1 MLVHNHYL
9 IIILIVGILSGIG
22 CLVGAFYIYR
32 RKQLIDGL
40 PISKVQGVFIGFYLG
55 ALFIGWVWNT
65 FNGLVR
71 LRQRVR
77 QAQSQI
83 EVELKRRYDL
93 VPRIVQIVEAYRRYE
108 SGLHQAATELR
119 AQLEVLQ
126 GTTEHDIK
134 GALPVLMAVIENYL
148 SLKADGQFANLQHL
162 LTETEQRL
170 ALSRDYYNQVSTFYN
185 TRIEVAPDR
194 F

>member
-1 MLVHNHYL
+1 M
-9 IIILIVGILSGIG
+9 IVGILSGIG

-40 PISKVQGVFIGFYLG
+40 PTSKVQGVFIGFYLG

-93 VPRIVQIVEAYRRYE
+93 VPRIVQIVEAYQRYE
-108 SGLHQAATELR
+108 SGL
-119 AQLEVLQ
+119 
-126 GTTEHDIK
+126 
-134 GALPVLMAVIENYL
+134 
-148 SLKADGQFANLQHL
+148 
-162 LTETEQRL
+162 
-170 ALSRDYYNQVSTFYN
+170 
-185 TRIEVAPDR
+185 
-194 F
+194 